1 MKYVKSQYRSAL
13 TDEHLQSVMM
23 IGSTNFDPQFEE
35 MLSEKKKKN
44 QFHVSH

>member
-13 TDEHLQSVMM
+13 TDEHLQSIM

-35 MLSEKKKKN
+35 MLSEKKTIS
-44 QFHVSH
+44 FIPLVA